1 MTGLDPR
8 LEGRIC
14 CPECQGEL
22 VVRGSFID
30 CWACALAYPL
40 KGGVPILLKD
50 RAKKRKGARKEEVG

>member
-22 VVRGSFID
+22 VVRTSFLD
-30 CWACALAYPL
+30 CHVCALAYPL
-40 KGGVPILLKD
+40 QKGVPILLKD
-50 RAKKRKGARKEEVG
+50 RAKKLRGAGKAEVG